1 MPGIQNKSSNFAGLR
16 NRRFEMN
23 YIDFVILLIAVVGA
37 LYGLIKGILRQ
48 LGSLGGFILGIVV
61 SRVFGQSVAS
71 LMQQMFDL
79 PAGVSRVIAYSL
91 LFLLVYLVC
100 IQLMRLIHHITHKV
114 ALGWLDRL
122 TGALFGAVKYLVVLS
137 ILLNLIHIVD
147 PKGTILPATVTASS
161 QCYGYTMRMAPA
173 LFSIAQEQLVS
184 ETKPTTGLFTLYSVC
199 GEPYFCYIN
208 DKAD

>member
-1 MPGIQNKSSNFAGLR
+1 
-16 NRRFEMN
+16 MN

-48 LGSLGGFILGIVV
+48 LGSLGGFILGSVV

-100 IQLMRLIHHITHKV
+100 IQLITVIMK
-114 ALGWLDRL
+114 
-122 TGALFGAVKYLVVLS
+122 T
-137 ILLNLIHIVD
+137 
-147 PKGTILPATVTASS
+147 
-161 QCYGYTMRMAPA
+161 
-173 LFSIAQEQLVS
+173 
-184 ETKPTTGLFTLYSVC
+184 
-199 GEPYFCYIN
+199 
-208 DKAD
+208 